1 MKNLLFST
9 LVCSGLVLGPGV
21 GRAASDFTSNAR
33 AVFEKHKE
41 TVVTVQIVIKS
52 TVNMSG
58 RQQSNESRQDVTGTV
73 IDPSGLV
80 VLSLSVTDPGQF
92 MQSLMGD
99 DPNRLKVETEITDM
113 KLLLPDG
120 TEVPA
125 EIVLRD
131 KDLDLAFARPKTK
144 LAAPLATLN
153 LSKSGKADVLDE
165 VLSINRLGRA
175 AGRSYAA
182 SVERISAVM
191 QRPRMLY
198 VPMGGVT
205 TTALGSPALLA
216 DGKVLGIFLVRG
228 TRDAE
233 GSSAGLGSQPGNVTA
248 VIIPAEQVLKAASQ
262 APQAGAA
269 APAAPA
275 STGEAK
281 TNEPAA
287 STSDDKK

>member
-1 MKNLLFST
+1 MKKLLFSA
-9 LVCSGLVLGPGV
+9 VICVGLVLGHGAAY
-21 GRAASDFTSNAR
+21 AASDFTSNAR
-33 AVFEKHKE
+33 AVFEKQKE

-52 TVNMSG
+52 TVNMNG

-80 VLSLSVTDPGQF
+80 VMSLSVTDPGQF
-92 MQSLMGD
+92 MQNLMGED
-99 DPNRLKVETEITDM
+99 NNRLKVETEITDM
-113 KLLLPDG
+113 KYLLPDG

-131 KDLDLAFARPKTK
+131 RDLDLAFARPKAK
-144 LAAPLATLN
+144 LASPLVALD
-153 LSKSGKADVLDE
+153 LSNSGKADVLDE
-165 VLSINRLGRA
+165 VISINRLGRA

-191 QRPRMLY
+191 QRPRFLY

-228 TRDAE
+228 TRDADSA
-233 GSSAGLGSQPGNVTA
+233 SSGLGSQPGNVTA
-248 VIIPAEQVLKAASQ
+248 VIIPAEQVQKAASQ

-269 APAAPA
+269 AAAGA
-275 STGEAK
+275 SESK

-287 STSDDKK
+287 STGDEKK